1 MYFHA
6 NDSFTFKL
14 DSAVTGLDIVRAFY
28 GLPVPKNVIFHN
40 PATIVYWN
48 DGTKTVVKCGED
60 DIYDK
65 EKGLALCYMKKYYGN
80 KGSYNEILKK
90 WCEEKE
96 EPKKEN
102 PHWIKGKDFIKCS
115 KCGFDAL
122 FPVKKC
128 PKCESVMDC
137 SDLMMDGD

>member
-1 MYFHA
+1 MYLRR

-14 DSAVTGLDIVRAFY
+14 DAVVTDFDIVRAFY
-28 GLPVPKNVIFHN
+28 GLPQPENVIFHY
-40 PATIVYWN
+40 PATIVYWD

-60 DIYDK
+60 DTYDK

-96 EPKKEN
+96 EPKKET
-102 PHWIKGKDFIKCS
+102 PHWIKGKEFYKCS

-122 FPVKKC
+122 FAVKKC
-128 PKCESVMDC
+128 PKCES
-137 SDLMMDGD
+137 LMNCVELDKNM

>member
-1 MYFHA
+1 MYLS
-6 NDSFTFKL
+6 DSFNVKL
-14 DSAVTGLDIVRAFY
+14 DCAVTGFDLIRAFY
-28 GLPVPKNVIFHN
+28 GLPQPENVIFHD
-40 PATIVYWN
+40 PATIVYWD

-60 DIYDK
+60 DTYDK

-80 KGSYNEILKK
+80 KGNYNEILKK
-90 WCEEKE
+90 WCTEEEPIKE
-96 EPKKEN
+96 EE
-102 PHWIKGKDFIKCS
+102 PHWIQGGEFLKCS

-137 SDLMMDGD
+137 SNLMMDE